1 MISLK
6 QPSTEVNPLSFTF
19 VTAVGTAE
27 LSETAA
33 REMRSHVTR
42 SNFAKRR
49 ARLSKTRAEKE
60 TTSACK
66 VPLENVLQRI
76 VTSGSAPRSSQ
87 TLCQEARKDGYTR
100 YLSSKWSLLFLDGSE
115 YPATANEAT
124 WISLLMSEPALVE
137 SSMAFGLRHWSP
149 DSDYQQIACQYS
161 SKATEN
167 IIQRI
172 GSGRAATDAV
182 VAAVLTMAFGERLVH
197 NDLAWN
203 IHIDGAV
210 QMVNERIHQGLP
222 ALPPLLET
230 ILIVDTINDVFEFPR
245 FYHRKFISTARTVQ
259 GARYSTLIRL
269 ADICEDLA
277 RWMRRVNT
285 SRECPQSSSF
295 IMEHIMQPMHDILS
309 QTQALRAGTDATLRA
324 SCIAVELI
332 IYLSWGS
339 PNGAVDL
346 TTVASELK
354 EAIYA
359 SQFRPC
365 CYSDLTSC
373 QLMIGAMAADEG
385 SPVRAWFI
393 GRLKGAWRVVKS
405 RGCSDVMDILERNM
419 RFKTSLNTRFKSLWM
434 ELDSQSIHQFE

>member
-6 QPSTEVNPLSFTF
+6 KPSTDMNPPRFTF
-19 VTAVGTAE
+19 VTAVGTAG
-27 LSETAA
+27 LSDTAA
-33 REMRSHVTR
+33 REMRSHVTK

-49 ARLSKTRAEKE
+49 ARLNKTRTEM
-60 TTSACK
+60 TDQSACQS
-66 VPLENVLQRI
+66 PLEKA
-76 VTSGSAPRSSQ
+76 VTSGSGSRSLQTPSQ
-87 TLCQEARKDGYTR
+87 QTCRDSYTR

-115 YPATANEAT
+115 YPSTANEAA

-149 DSDYQQIACQYS
+149 DGDYQQIACHYS

-182 VAAVLTMAFGERLVH
+182 LAAVLTMAFGERLVH

-210 QMVNERIHQGLP
+210 HMVNERILQDLP

-230 ILIVDTINDVFEFPR
+230 ILIVDIANDVFGFPR
-245 FYHRKFISTARTVQ
+245 FYHRRFVSAAHIAQ
-259 GARYSTLIRL
+259 GAQYSSLIRL
-269 ADICEDLA
+269 AEICENLA
-277 RWMRRVNT
+277 RWMTRIEASRR
-285 SRECPQSSSF
+285 CPQKSDF

-309 QTQALRAGTDATLRA
+309 QAQTLGTDANATLQA
-324 SCIAVELI
+324 SCITVELI

-339 PNGAVDL
+339 LNGVVNL

-354 EAIYA
+354 EAICA

-373 QLMIGAMAADEG
+373 QLMIGAMAADKG
-385 SPVRAWFI
+385 SQVRAWFI
-393 GRLKGAWRVVKS
+393 DRLKSAWRVVKS
-405 RGCSDVMDILERNM
+405 RGCNDVMDVLERNM
-419 RFKTSLNTRFKSLWM
+419 TFRTSLKTRFKLLWM
-434 ELDSQSIHQFE
+434 ELDDEPIR